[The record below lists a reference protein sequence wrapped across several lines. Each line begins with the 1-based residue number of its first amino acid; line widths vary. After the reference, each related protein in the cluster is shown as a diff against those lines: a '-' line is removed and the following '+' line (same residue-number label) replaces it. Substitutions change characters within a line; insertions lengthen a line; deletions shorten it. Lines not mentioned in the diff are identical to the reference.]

1 VHVEAMTAK
10 RNVADK
16 SPRLDARITLRG
28 SEITHHRTV
37 ARAGRRLRIVQ
48 SACRPL
54 SVQRS
59 QSGPLT
65 RGGQMMTTSGE
76 NEPKATVTDGL
87 EAWRETVA
95 AARQARRQR
104 GERYSGRHRSV
115 SVDGADAQDATQR
128 SA

>member
-1 VHVEAMTAK
+1 MHVEAMASN
-10 RNVADK
+10 RNVAGK
-16 SPRLDARITLRG
+16 SPSLDARITLRG
-28 SEITHHRTV
+28 RGITHHRTV
-37 ARAGRRLRIVQ
+37 ARAVRQLRIVQ

-54 SVQRS
+54 SVQWS
-59 QSGPLT
+59 LSVPLT
-65 RGGQMMTTSGE
+65 RGGQTMTTRGE
-76 NEPKATVTDGL
+76 NEPTAIVTDGL

-115 SVDGADAQDATQR
+115 PVDGADAQDAIQR

>member
-1 VHVEAMTAK
+1 MTAK

-16 SPRLDARITLRG
+16 LPSLDARITLRG
-28 SEITHHRTV
+28 REITHHRTV
-37 ARAGRRLRIVQ
+37 ALPVRQLRIVQ
-48 SACRPL
+48 SARRPL

-59 QSGPLT
+59 VRPLT
-65 RGGQMMTTSGE
+65 RGGQTMTTSGE
-76 NEPKATVTDGL
+76 NEPTAIVRDGL

-104 GERYSGRHRSV
+104 GERYSGRHRGV
-115 SVDGADAQDATQR
+115 PVDGPDAQDAAQR